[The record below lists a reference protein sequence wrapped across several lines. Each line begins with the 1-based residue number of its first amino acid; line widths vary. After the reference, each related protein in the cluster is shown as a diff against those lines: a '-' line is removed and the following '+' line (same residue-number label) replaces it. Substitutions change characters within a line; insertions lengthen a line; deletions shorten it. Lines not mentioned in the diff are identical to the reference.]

1 MNVLACLK
9 GFELT
14 GCSMRRSGRGNSDKL
29 NFTTLVYAGVKCD
42 IIMCPGSKR
51 HQISAREVAHLPDL
65 QQRSKN

>member
-9 GFELT
+9 GFELI
-14 GCSMRRSGRGNSDKL
+14 GCSMRQSDCGNSDKL

-42 IIMCPGSKR
+42 IIMCPRSKR
-51 HQISAREVAHLPDL
+51 LQISVREVAHSPDL